1 MSSPEGLTPELQEA
15 WENAWST
22 PGQPPGAYIGSVER
36 AGEIFSVL
44 REGVSVNQAAR
55 KLYAYEETGL
65 TPQEIL
71 NLMERERN
79 LTMRV
84 EKLEGWG

>member
-36 AGEIFSVL
+36 AGEIFYFYQ
-44 REGVSVNQAAR
+44 EGQKHWFETEYSRRKRKEQAEKKRQERQQAGYNGR
-55 KLYAYEETGL
+55 K
-65 TPQEIL
+65 
-71 NLMERERN
+71 RR
-79 LTMRV
+79 
-84 EKLEGWG
+84 W